1 MKRSI
6 ILKLLPLTENN
17 LMAQILHQSYKMPV
31 PAPIHTA
38 SGKLGLA
45 PLSSAL
51 ANKAVNKVSHIHPS
65 VIMVTYISIQYRA
78 GQGH

>member
-1 MKRSI
+1 MES
-6 ILKLLPLTENN
+6 N

-45 PLSSAL
+45 PLFSAL
-51 ANKAVNKVSHIHPS
+51 ANKSVSKVS
-65 VIMVTYISIQYRA
+65 
-78 GQGH
+78 

>member
-1 MKRSI
+1 M
-6 ILKLLPLTENN
+6 ENN
-17 LMAQILHQSYKMPV
+17 LTAQILHLSYKTPV

-51 ANKAVNKVSHIHPS
+51 TNKPVNKVSCIHS
-65 VIMVTYISIQYRA
+65 IVIIITYISIQ
-78 GQGH
+78 

>member
-6 ILKLLPLTENN
+6 TLKLLPLTENN
-17 LMAQILHQSYKMPV
+17 LTAQILHQSYKTPV

-51 ANKAVNKVSHIHPS
+51 TNKPVKKVIK
-65 VIMVTYISIQYRA
+65 TLE
-78 GQGH
+78 

>member
-1 MKRSI
+1 MKKPI
-6 ILKLLPLTENN
+6 ILKLLPLMESN

-45 PLSSAL
+45 PLFSAL
-51 ANKAVNKVSHIHPS
+51 ANKSVSKVS
-65 VIMVTYISIQYRA
+65 
-78 GQGH
+78 

>member
-1 MKRSI
+1 MISSEQLKNKRKRNEETHYF
-6 ILKLLPLTENN
+6 KLLPLMESN

-45 PLSSAL
+45 PLFSAL
-51 ANKAVNKVSHIHPS
+51 ANKSVSKVS
-65 VIMVTYISIQYRA
+65 
-78 GQGH
+78 

>member
-6 ILKLLPLTENN
+6 ILKSLPVMENN
-17 LMAQILHQSYKMPV
+17 LMAQILHQSCTTPD

-51 ANKAVNKVSHIHPS
+51 TNKPVNKVSCIHLS
-65 VIMVTYISIQYRA
+65 VIIIT
-78 GQGH
+78 